1 MEGWKIRQSMFTV
14 QLSSAYLP
22 SIWRFF
28 YWKKIIKIQIEIFTS
43 VGLDNDW
50 SNREDQPLLGA
61 TGGSASEMMN
71 QYHQRKADTLDE
83 QDRGLDAL
91 KDIIVRQKNLAQNI
105 HAEVGAHNDLIDD
118 IDDGLERTTH
128 RITTTTENIR
138 IVGRQDSVWRYWLA
152 IFLLFIVIIVIIAVH

>member
-1 MEGWKIRQSMFTV
+1 MHISLQFDNF
-14 QLSSAYLP
+14 LL
-22 SIWRFF
+22 
-28 YWKKIIKIQIEIFTS
+28 KKIIKIQIEIFTS

-128 RITTTTENIR
+128 RITSTTENIR

>member
-1 MEGWKIRQSMFTV
+1 
-14 QLSSAYLP
+14 
-22 SIWRFF
+22 
-28 YWKKIIKIQIEIFTS
+28 
-43 VGLDNDW
+43 
-50 SNREDQPLLGA
+50 
-61 TGGSASEMMN
+61 MMN